1 MAAYLSRLMESEFE
15 AYCSF
20 MRVVLVCGPRQCGKT
35 TLLQHM
41 LTPKDVL
48 LSFDDADTLDAAK
61 TDPNAFLRGYLNR
74 ADRVAI
80 DEVQKAPVLFGQIKY
95 VVDRE
100 QQPGRILLSGSSNY
114 RALSTVNESMAG
126 RLGQVRLRTLTAAEI
141 AGVDKRNFFADLITG
156 NVGKLF
162 YSPEECSKDIVLE
175 KALAGGYPAVFS
187 APVKAKKIWFRDYLA
202 ALVDRDLL
210 EIADFR
216 KKEFLKQILFRM
228 AAVSSRTV
236 NMSEMSRDCREDLRT
251 VTKFVEALRTMYLID
266 AVPAWTRK
274 PYERMTKSP
283 KWELTDTGLMSALLG
298 HYSLDDLKTWCQTN
312 VKIGADF
319 VGNLI
324 ETWVYNQ
331 IVPLAEA
338 SGDWE
343 IFHLRASQ
351 RQEIDFI
358 LENPQGQMILIE
370 VKAGESIN
378 NKDFDSIRWFKTR
391 NADSVVGSIILY
403 CGQALRDYGDNCY
416 AVPMAVLWS

>member
-1 MAAYLSRLMESEFE
+1 
-15 AYCSF
+15 
-20 MRVVLVCGPRQCGKT
+20 
-35 TLLQHM
+35 
-41 LTPKDVL
+41 
-48 LSFDDADTLDAAK
+48 
-61 TDPNAFLRGYLNR
+61 
-74 ADRVAI
+74 
-80 DEVQKAPVLFGQIKY
+80 
-95 VVDRE
+95 
-100 QQPGRILLSGSSNY
+100 
-114 RALSTVNESMAG
+114 
-126 RLGQVRLRTLTAAEI
+126 
-141 AGVDKRNFFADLITG
+141 
-156 NVGKLF
+156 
-162 YSPEECSKDIVLE
+162 
-175 KALAGGYPAVFS
+175 
-187 APVKAKKIWFRDYLA
+187 
-202 ALVDRDLL
+202 
-210 EIADFR
+210 
-216 KKEFLKQILFRM
+216 
-228 AAVSSRTV
+228 
-236 NMSEMSRDCREDLRT
+236 MSEMSRDCREDLRT
-251 VTKFVEALRTMYLID
+251 VTKFVQALRTMYLID

-298 HYSLDDLKTWCQTN
+298 HYSLDDLKTWCQIN